1 MRPAPRAGGSAA
13 ARAPTVNLE
22 DCSGCGV
29 RRWGWQDN
37 GWGVGVSGPPIYFA
51 STGPHT
57 IRVTTREDGISID
70 QIVLV
75 GRAGICSAS
84 PGALKNDHDVSAA
97 DAVRRGSRCRV
108 PGAGFGSG
116 FKVRFRVRGFEPGT
130 EPNLN
135 RTRHPEP
142 RRPEPLG
149 GWELILSPGYHAA
162 RFVVPGG
169 RMNASRVLVVGATG
183 QLGGV
188 IARKLISS
196 GTKVRALARNREA
209 LERCAPDAEIAAVDL
224 RDLAKLTEAC
234 RGVDQIVATANN
246 NMGKGATSPTRVDL
260 GAYQNLCAAARNTG
274 VRRLTYVSYK
284 GLSQDACV
292 DIFRVKWYIEDA
304 IRRSGI
310 PYVMLRPTMFME
322 IWIDQLL
329 GKAIREKGVATIFG
343 DGNTVSNYVSVDDV
357 AEFAT
362 RILARPEVVNE
373 VVDAGGPSNLSQ
385 NDVAT
390 LVERRLGS
398 SGKRRHLP
406 VAALRLLPPVV
417 RPFNEVAA
425 RLMTLGLYRA
435 TEAVPFP
442 GWKASADRFGV
453 APRTVET
460 HVERMA

>member
-1 MRPAPRAGGSAA
+1 
-13 ARAPTVNLE
+13 
-22 DCSGCGV
+22 
-29 RRWGWQDN
+29 
-37 GWGVGVSGPPIYFA
+37 
-51 STGPHT
+51 
-57 IRVTTREDGISID
+57 
-70 QIVLV
+70 
-75 GRAGICSAS
+75 
-84 PGALKNDHDVSAA
+84 
-97 DAVRRGSRCRV
+97 
-108 PGAGFGSG
+108 
-116 FKVRFRVRGFEPGT
+116 
-130 EPNLN
+130 
-135 RTRHPEP
+135 
-142 RRPEPLG
+142 
-149 GWELILSPGYHAA
+149 
-162 RFVVPGG
+162 
-169 RMNASRVLVVGATG
+169 MNASRVLVVGATG

-188 IARKLISS
+188 IARNLISS
-196 GTKVRALARNREA
+196 GAKVRALARNREA
-209 LERCAPDAEIAAVDL
+209 LARFAPDAEIAAVDL

-246 NMGKGATSPTRVDL
+246 NMGKGPTSPTRIDL

-284 GLSQDACV
+284 GVSQDACV

-310 PYVMLRPTMFME
+310 PYVMLRPTAFME

-329 GKAIREKGVATIFG
+329 AKGIREKGVATIFG
-343 DGNTVSNYVSVDDV
+343 DGNSVSNYISVDDV
-357 AEFAT
+357 AEFAM

-417 RPFNEVAA
+417 RPFNEVTA

-435 TEAVPFP
+435 TEAVPFS
-442 GWKASADRFGV
+442 GWQASADRFGV

-460 HVERMA
+460 YVERIA